1 MINLLMDNS
10 LVVTRTRILLPR
22 RRAELLSRPRLLN
35 GMLEMLDNKLII
47 IAAPAGYGK
56 TSLLIDIA
64 YQVEWPVCW
73 YALDQLDQD
82 VLRFAA
88 HFIASLNLRFPKFG
102 ASSRAVLQNMTQER
116 LNLDLLLSSIIN
128 DAYEHISEHFII
140 VLDDYHLVNES
151 KLVNQFVSRF
161 IQDVD
166 ENCHLMIAS
175 RTLISL
181 PDMPLLVTRAQV
193 GGLSFEEL
201 TFQPEEIREL
211 LLQNQHLTISDA
223 TAAELARQTEG
234 WVTGLLLSAQLLGQ
248 SPKERQA
255 LNRVS
260 GVGLYEY
267 LTEQVFDRQP
277 PTIQAFLLR
286 TSLLDEFDADF
297 CAEVIN
303 PALGIDED
311 WGELMANATRN
322 NLFILPVEDERL
334 WLRYHHLFSEFL
346 QNRIQRERPDEAQK
360 ILLSLAQVYTRH
372 RQWDQVYRLY
382 QRLGRQDAIVSL
394 LEEIG
399 QSLVA
404 GGQLDTL
411 STWLGAIP
419 EKTINDHPFL
429 LAVQGSV
436 TAMRGDTR
444 QAQALLNLAISSLS
458 QTNHT
463 QHLASSLIWRSTN
476 HRLMGEYSE
485 ALADSEEALW
495 LAGKNP
501 DMESVRA
508 EACKVKG
515 AALFQ
520 QGQLKEALH
529 WLAQSE
535 SAYRSLE
542 DGNNSAKLLLEIGV
556 VNKASGNLVAAEQ
569 AYGRA
574 LDHWEK
580 TNNSAWQANLLNNLG
595 VLQHLRGDYVTA
607 ASNFERAI
615 QHSKI
620 ASYPRLEAF
629 SLTSIGD
636 LYRDLEAPQ
645 EASEA
650 YRQAWQ
656 IAQHIKD
663 RYLQFYLNLVQGRL
677 AAGQKDLHQA
687 AELFEAA
694 GQMADESGS
703 QGEQNLYRLEFAV
716 FNLSRLEYQDAA
728 RNLESALNYF
738 TEEGQQAEAGRAIL
752 YLGLACANTRD
763 TERAARYFKSLSNL
777 LSMPERCPPLVAAGR
792 EFKAPLSALKQRAE
806 FAPAI
811 GELLAQIDLFERNL
825 PGLRN
830 QVRRRASVVPFAPPR
845 LVINALG
852 KMEVKINEHPVSSAV
867 WQTQTAR
874 DLFFFILDHPE
885 GLTKEAIGATF
896 WPDSSMSELK
906 LRFKNVV
913 YRLRRAAGRDAILF
927 DDEIY
932 RFNIAT
938 DYEYDVEAF
947 LKEIKLSQQAEEN
960 EKKIEHGKAAIALYR
975 GPYLPDIN
983 ETWVVAERERLH
995 QVYVDALLRLAN
1007 LYLESGQHEAALET
1021 CQVALWQD
1029 RCLEAAHRLA
1039 MRVHAARGNRAAVV
1053 RQYEFCKQVLRDEY
1067 NSTPSPQTEQLF
1079 ETLSH

>member
-1 MINLLMDNS
+1 MDSS
-10 LVVTRTRILLPR
+10 LIVTRTRILLPR
-22 RRAELLSRPRLLN
+22 RRPELLTRPRLLN

-56 TSLLIDIA
+56 TSLLIDVATQI
-64 YQVEWPVCW
+64 EWPVCW

-102 ASSRAVLQNMTQER
+102 AASRAVLQNMTQER
-116 LNLDLLLSSIIN
+116 LNLDLLLASIIN

-161 IQDVD
+161 LQDVD

-175 RTLISL
+175 RILISL

-193 GGLSFEEL
+193 GGLSIEEL
-201 TFQPEEIREL
+201 TFRPDEIREL

-248 SPKERQA
+248 SPAGRQA
-255 LNRVS
+255 ISRVS

-277 PTIQAFLLR
+277 PSIQDFLLR

-297 CAEVIN
+297 CAEVID
-303 PALGIDED
+303 PALGIHED

-346 QNRIQRERPDEAQK
+346 QNRIQRERPDEAQR
-360 ILLSLAQVYTRH
+360 ILLGLAEAYTRH
-372 RQWDQVYRLY
+372 RQWEQVYRLY
-382 QRLGRQDAIVSL
+382 TRLGKQDAIVSL
-394 LEEIG
+394 LEET
-399 QSLVA
+399 
-404 GGQLDTL
+404 GQLMVASGQLNTL
-411 STWLGAIP
+411 STWLASLP
-419 EKTINDHPFL
+419 EKVLSEHPFL
-429 LAVQGSV
+429 LSVQG
-436 TAMRGDTR
+436 TILTMRGDPR
-444 QAQALLNLAISSLS
+444 QGLVLFNQAIQGLS
-458 QTNHT
+458 QTNRTH
-463 QHLASSLIWRSTN
+463 HLAQALVWRSTN
-476 HRLMGEYSE
+476 RRMSGDYSE
-485 ALADSEEALW
+485 ALADAEEALW
-495 LAGKNP
+495 LTGRNP
-501 DMESVRA
+501 DLDSVRA

-515 AALFQ
+515 TALFQ

-535 SAYRSLE
+535 AAYRSVD

-574 LDHWEK
+574 LEHWEK
-580 TNNSAWQANLLNNLG
+580 SNNSTWQANLLNNLG
-595 VLQHLRGDYVTA
+595 VLQHLRGDYVSA

-615 QHSKI
+615 KHAKI
-620 ASYPRLEAF
+620 ASYPRMEAF
-629 SLTSIGD
+629 SLASIGD

-645 EASEA
+645 EAREA

-656 IAQHIKD
+656 IALRIKD
-663 RYLQFYLNLVQGRL
+663 RYLLFYLNLSQGAL
-677 AAGQKDLHQA
+677 AAGQKDAHLA
-687 AELFEAA
+687 AELFAAA
-694 GQMADESGS
+694 GQMADENGS
-703 QGEQNLYRLEFAV
+703 QGEQNLYRLELAV
-716 FNLSRLEYQDAA
+716 EALLRQDYLEAA
-728 RNLESALNYF
+728 GALETALNYF
-738 TEEGQQAEAGRAIL
+738 EEEGQQAEAGRANL
-752 YLGLACANTRD
+752 YLALACANIKD
-763 TERAARYFKSLSNL
+763 PERAAKHFRTLANL
-777 LSMPERCPPLVAAGR
+777 LSMPERCPPLVAASR
-792 EFKAPLSALKQRAE
+792 PFKTALNALKHRPE
-806 FAPAI
+806 FEPAV
-811 GELLAQIDLFERNL
+811 GELLSQIDLFERNL

-852 KMEVKINEHPVSSAV
+852 KMEVKIDEHPVTSAG
-867 WQTQTAR
+867 WQTQNAR
-874 DLFFFILDHPE
+874 DLFFYILDHPE
-885 GLTKEAIGATF
+885 GLTKEAIGMVF
-896 WPDSSMSELK
+896 WPDSSLGELK
-906 LRFKNVV
+906 LRFKNNV
-913 YRLRRAAGRDAILF
+913 YRLRRATGRDAILF

-932 RFNIAT
+932 RFNT
-938 DYEYDVEAF
+938 TSDYEYDVEAF
-947 LKEIKLSQQAEEN
+947 LKEIKLGQQADAVQQE
-960 EKKIEHGKAAIALYR
+960 IDHTKAAIDLYR
-975 GPYLPDIN
+975 GPYLPEIN
-983 ETWVVAERERLH
+983 ETWVVAEREHLH
-995 QVYVDALLRLAN
+995 QVYIDALLRLGN

-1021 CQVALWQD
+1021 SQVALWQD

-1039 MRVHAARGNRAAVV
+1039 MRVHAARGNRAAMV
-1053 RQYEFCKQVLRDEY
+1053 RQYEFCKQVLHDEV

>member
-1 MINLLMDNS
+1 MENN

-56 TSLLIDIA
+56 TSLLIDVA
-64 YQVEWPVCW
+64 YHVEWPVCW

-88 HFIASLNLRFPKFG
+88 HFIAAINLRFPKFG
-102 ASSRAVLQNMTQER
+102 AASRAVLQNMTQER
-116 LNLDLLLSSIIN
+116 LNLDLLLSAIIN
-128 DAYEHISEHFII
+128 DAYKHISEHFIM

-181 PDMPLLVTRAQV
+181 PDMPLLVTRSQV
-193 GGLSFEEL
+193 GGLSIEEL
-201 TFQPEEIREL
+201 TFRPEEIREL

-223 TAAELARQTEG
+223 MAGDLARQTEG

-248 SPKERQA
+248 LPAERQA
-255 LNRVS
+255 LSRVA

-267 LTEQVFDRQP
+267 LTQQVFDRQP
-277 PTIQAFLLR
+277 PAIQDFLLR
-286 TSLLDEFDADF
+286 TSLLEEFDADF

-303 PALGIDED
+303 PALGIEED
-311 WGELMANATRN
+311 WDELMANATRN

-346 QNRIQRERPDEAQK
+346 QNRIRRERPEEAQK
-360 ILLSLAQVYTRH
+360 IQLSLAEAYTRH
-372 RQWDQVYRLY
+372 GQWEQVYRLY
-382 QRLGRQDAIVSL
+382 QRLGKQEAIINL
-394 LEEIG
+394 IQET
-399 QSLVA
+399 
-404 GGQLDTL
+404 GQLMVASGQLNTL
-411 STWLGAIP
+411 STWLAALP
-419 EKTINDHPFL
+419 EKILSEHPFL
-429 LAVQGSV
+429 LSIQGSV
-436 TAMRGDTR
+436 AVMRGESR
-444 QAQALLNLAISSLS
+444 QGLALFNQAIVSLS
-458 QTNHT
+458 QTNRT
-463 QHLASSLIWRSTN
+463 YHLALALVWRSAN
-476 HRLMGEYSE
+476 HRLLGEYSE
-485 ALADSEEALW
+485 ALADAEEALW

-501 DMESVRA
+501 EMELIRA

-529 WLAQSE
+529 WLGQSE
-535 SAYRSLE
+535 AAFRALE
-542 DGNNSAKLLLEIGV
+542 DGNNSAKLLLEIGI

-574 LDHWEK
+574 LEHWEK
-580 TNNSAWQANLLNNLG
+580 TNNSTWQANLLNNLG

-615 QHSKI
+615 QHAKI
-620 ASYPRLEAF
+620 SSYPRLEAF
-629 SLTSIGD
+629 ALTSIGD

-645 EASEA
+645 EAQEA

-656 IAQHIKD
+656 IAQRIKD
-663 RYLQFYLNLVQGRL
+663 RYLLFYLNLAQGAL
-677 AAGQKDLHQA
+677 AASQKDAHRA
-687 AELFEAA
+687 VELFEAA

-703 QGEQNLYRLEFAV
+703 QGEQNLYRLEMAV
-716 FNLSRLEYQDAA
+716 FNLSRQEYHQALNA
-728 RNLESALNYF
+728 LESALNYF
-738 TEEGQQAEAGRAIL
+738 EEEGQQAETGRANL
-752 YLGLACANTRD
+752 YLALACAFLKD
-763 TERAARYFKSLSNL
+763 TPRAARHFKYLASLL
-777 LSMPERCPPLVAAGR
+777 TMPERCPPLVAAGR
-792 EFKAPLSALKQRAE
+792 DFKGALNALKHRPE
-806 FAPAI
+806 FASAI
-811 GELLAQIDLFERNL
+811 GELLAQVDLFERNL

-830 QVRRRASVVPFAPPR
+830 QVRRRASVVPFAPPQM
-845 LVINALG
+845 IIHALG
-852 KMEVKINEHPVSSAV
+852 KVEVKIDERLVTSAD

-885 GLTKEAIGATF
+885 GLTKEAIGTVF
-896 WPDSSMSELK
+896 WPESSLAELK
-906 LRFKNVV
+906 LRFKNAV

-932 RFNIAT
+932 RFNTTT

-947 LKEIKLSQQAEEN
+947 LKEIKLCQQADDTRQ
-960 EKKIEHGKAAIALYR
+960 KIEHSKTAISLYR
-975 GPYLPDIN
+975 GPYLPEIN
-983 ETWVVAERERLH
+983 ETWVVAEREHLH
-995 QVYVDALLRLAN
+995 QIYIEALMRLAN
-1007 LYLESGQHEAALET
+1007 LYLESGQYDAALET

-1029 RCLEAAHRLA
+1029 RCLEDAHRLA
-1039 MRVHAARGNRAAVV
+1039 MRIHAARGNRAALV
-1053 RQYEFCKQVLRDEY
+1053 RQYEMCKQVLLDEY
-1067 NSTPSPQTEQLF
+1067 NSTPSPQTEQLY